1 MHLSLFHHAFFIS
14 GETLFEALARLVFH
28 VYIFPKC
35 HGFHKHKYDFLVA
48 PIKPMQWFNIK
59 ET

>member
-1 MHLSLFHHAFFIS
+1 MYLSLFHHAFFIS

-35 HGFHKHKYDFLVA
+35 YGFHKHKYEF
-48 PIKPMQWFNIK
+48 QCNGFNINK
-59 ET
+59 PNPGEC

>member
-1 MHLSLFHHAFFIS
+1 MHLSLFHHAFSNS

-35 HGFHKHKYDFLVA
+35 HGFHKHEYDFLVA
-48 PIKPMQWFNIK
+48 PINLPIQCF
-59 ET
+59 